1 MGTLSQTPQQADD
14 FALLTRVA
22 RGDEAAFSDLYD
34 RLSGPLYSL
43 AFKMLGDAG
52 EAQDALQDICIQ
64 LWRRASAYDASKSS
78 VFSWAVLITRGRVID
93 RLRSRSRR
101 LRVVAGST
109 DDETAIAEP
118 SDASTTSTGAD
129 NVANNEQAARVRQ
142 VLAKLPGDQREAIE
156 LAFFSDLTH
165 QEVAERLQQPLGT
178 IKARIRRGML
188 KLREHLRVQS

>member
-109 DDETAIAEP
+109 DDETGIAEP
-118 SDASTTSTGAD
+118 SDASTASTGAD

-142 VLAKLPGDQREAIE
+142 VLAKLPSDQREAIE

-165 QEVAERLQQPLGT
+165 QEVAERLHQPLGT

>member
-22 RGDEAAFSDLYD
+22 GGDEAAFSDLYD

-109 DDETAIAEP
+109 DDEAAIAEP
-118 SDASTTSTGAD
+118 SDASTASTGAD

-142 VLAKLPGDQREAIE
+142 VLAKLPSDQREAIE

-165 QEVAERLQQPLGT
+165 QEVAERLNQPLGT

-188 KLREHLRVQS
+188 KLREHLRVQL